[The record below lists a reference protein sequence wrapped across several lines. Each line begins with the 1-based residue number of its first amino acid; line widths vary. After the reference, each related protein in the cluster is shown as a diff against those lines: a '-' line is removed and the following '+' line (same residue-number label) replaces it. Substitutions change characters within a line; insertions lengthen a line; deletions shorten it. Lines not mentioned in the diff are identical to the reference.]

1 MIYKI
6 FSDEEVEDILSKLN
20 NKKLVDGKDTQQL
33 SQLYN
38 IKENKETII
47 TNKVDE
53 YITNLFKQKGAIN
66 KIYAPTKIKNR
77 IYNNYNINDFYDYH
91 IDSFQSSDSKMLY
104 NYGFT
109 ISLSDDFEGGQF
121 VLQTEAG
128 EIGYRVNKGE
138 VVIFPIIYP
147 HKVTKVTKGCR
158 QNIIGWFESKVTY
171 EQAYILKVVDEIKL
185 INMQLLKSNS
195 NNETFKSLLLKSGLV
210 QNYLV
215 TQWGNDIFQNA

>member
-20 NKKLVDGKDTQQL
+20 NKKLVDGKKTQQL
-33 SQLYN
+33 SKVYN

-47 TNKVDE
+47 NSKVDE
-53 YITNLFKQKGAIN
+53 HITSLFKQKGAIE

-77 IYNNYNINDFYDYH
+77 IYNNYNVNDFYDYH

-109 ISLSDDFEGGQF
+109 ISLSDDYEGGDF

-128 EIGYRVNKGE
+128 EIAYNIGKGQI
-138 VVIFPIIYP
+138 VIFPIIYP
-147 HKVTKVTKGCR
+147 HKVTPIISGRR
-158 QNIIGWFESKVTY
+158 QNIIGWFESNITY
-171 EQAYILKVVDEIKL
+171 EQSFVLKNLEEIATINLELLQSNTEQVLFKELL
-185 INMQLLKSNS
+185 IK
-195 NNETFKSLLLKSGLV
+195 TALV

-215 TQWGNDIFQNA
+215 TKWGF

>member
-1 MIYKI
+1 MIYKV
-6 FSDEEVEDILSKLN
+6 FNDKEVEDILAKFN
-20 NKKLVDGKDTQQL
+20 NKKFVDGKKTQQL

-47 TNKVDE
+47 NSKVDE
-53 YITNLFKQKGAIN
+53 YIINLFKEKTAIN

-77 IYNNYNINDFYDYH
+77 IYNNYNTNDFYDYH

-109 ISLSDDFEGGQF
+109 ISLSDDFEGGEF

-128 EIGYRVNKGE
+128 EVGYKVNKGE

-147 HKVTKVTKGCR
+147 HKVTPVTKGCR

-171 EQAYILKVVDEIKL
+171 EQSYILKALQEIVTT
-185 INMQLLKSNS
+185 NRNVLKSNAD
-195 NNETFKSLLLKSGLV
+195 NKVAKSLLIKSGLV

-215 TQWGNDIFQNA
+215 TQWGN

>member
-53 YITNLFKQKGAIN
+53 YITNLFKQKGVIE

-91 IDSFQSSDSKMLY
+91 IDSFHSSDSKMLY

-109 ISLSDDFEGGQF
+109 ISLSDDFEGGEF

>member
-20 NKKLVDGKDTQQL
+20 NKKLVDGKKTQQL
-33 SQLYN
+33 SKVYN

-47 TNKVDE
+47 NSKVDE
-53 YITNLFKQKGAIN
+53 HITSLFKQKGAIE

-77 IYNNYNINDFYDYH
+77 IYNNYNVNDFYDYH
-91 IDSFQSSDSKMLY
+91 IDSFQSSDSKMIY

-109 ISLSDDFEGGQF
+109 ISLSDDYEGGQF

-128 EIGYRVNKGE
+128 EIGYTVNKGE
-138 VVIFPIIYP
+138 IVIFPIIYP
-147 HKVTKVTKGCR
+147 HKVTPVTKGCR
-158 QNIIGWFESKVTY
+158 QNIVGWFESKVTY
-171 EQAYILKVVDEIKL
+171 EQSYILKTLQEIVKTNMDVV
-185 INMQLLKSNS
+185 KSNS
-195 NNETFKSLLLKSGLV
+195 ENKTAKSLLIKSGLV

-215 TQWGNDIFQNA
+215 TKWGH

>member
-20 NKKLVDGKDTQQL
+20 NKKLVDGKKTQQL
-33 SQLYN
+33 SKVYN

-53 YITNLFKQKGAIN
+53 YITNLFKQKGVIE

-77 IYNNYNINDFYDYH
+77 IYNNYNVNDFYDYH
-91 IDSFQSSDSKMLY
+91 IDSFQSSDSKMIY

-109 ISLSDDFEGGQF
+109 ISLSDDYEGGQF

-128 EIGYRVNKGE
+128 EIGYTVNKGE
-138 VVIFPIIYP
+138 IVIFPIIYP
-147 HKVTKVTKGCR
+147 HKVSKVTAGCR
-158 QNIIGWFESKVTY
+158 KNIIGWFESKISY
-171 EQAYILKVVDEIKL
+171 EQSFVLKNIQELVSVNLDL
-185 INMQLLKSNS
+185 VKSN
-195 NNETFKSLLLKSGLV
+195 NTQPLFKEMLIKTALV

-215 TQWGNDIFQNA
+215 TKWGF

>member
-6 FSDEEVEDILSKLN
+6 FSNEEVEDILSKLN
-20 NKKLVDGKDTQQL
+20 NKKLVDGKKTQQL
-33 SQLYN
+33 SKVYN
-38 IKENKETII
+38 IKENKETVIN
-47 TNKVDE
+47 NKVDE
-53 YITNLFKQKGAIN
+53 HITSLFKQKGAIE

-77 IYNNYNINDFYDYH
+77 IYNNYNVNDFYDYH
-91 IDSFQSSDSKMLY
+91 IDSFQSSDSKMIY

-128 EIGYRVNKGE
+128 EIGYTVNKGE

-147 HKVTKVTKGCR
+147 HKVTPVTKGCR
-158 QNIIGWFESKVTY
+158 QNIVGWFESKVTY
-171 EQAYILKVVDEIKL
+171 EQSYILKTLQEIVKTNMDVV
-185 INMQLLKSNS
+185 KSNS
-195 NNETFKSLLLKSGLV
+195 KNKIAKSLLIKSGLI

-215 TQWGNDIFQNA
+215 TKWGT

>member
-20 NKKLVDGKDTQQL
+20 NKKLVDGKKTQQL
-33 SQLYN
+33 SKVYN
-38 IKENKETII
+38 IKENKETVIN
-47 TNKVDE
+47 NKVDE
-53 YITNLFKQKGAIN
+53 HITSLFKQKGVIE

-77 IYNNYNINDFYDYH
+77 IYNNYNVNDFYDYH
-91 IDSFQSSDSKMLY
+91 IDSFQSSDSKMIY

-109 ISLSDDFEGGQF
+109 ISLSDDYEGGQF

-128 EIGYRVNKGE
+128 EIGYTVNKGE

-147 HKVTKVTKGCR
+147 HKVTPVTKGCR
-158 QNIIGWFESKVTY
+158 QNIVGWFESKVTY
-171 EQAYILKVVDEIKL
+171 EQSYILKTLQEIVKTNMDVV
-185 INMQLLKSNS
+185 KSNS
-195 NNETFKSLLLKSGLV
+195 ENKTAKSLLIKSGLV

-215 TQWGNDIFQNA
+215 TKWGH